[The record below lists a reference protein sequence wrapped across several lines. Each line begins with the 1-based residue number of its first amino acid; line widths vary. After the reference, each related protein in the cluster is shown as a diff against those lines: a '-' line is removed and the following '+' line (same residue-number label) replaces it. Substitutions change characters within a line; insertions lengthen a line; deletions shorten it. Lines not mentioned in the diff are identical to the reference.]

1 MWYILLLKKSYV
13 NSNFLLDPFLILSN
27 GRIIIS
33 KIFCGPK
40 NADNFFFGSCSKKC
54 GRNNVETRDVVP
66 MHLRPRYFGPDFFTS
81 FWALKISIL
90 FTHKVMK
97 IQEKMTENINLYL
110 TPTLSEFQMVQHFPL
125 FHSHYPLFEFF

>member
-1 MWYILLLKKSYV
+1 MWYILLLKKFYV
-13 NSNFLLDPFLILSN
+13 NWNFLLDPFLILSN

-66 MHLRPRYFGPDFFTS
+66 MHLRSRYFGPDFFIS
-81 FWALKISIL
+81 FRALKISIL
-90 FTHKVMK
+90 FTHEAMK
-97 IQEKMTENINLYL
+97 IQEKMTGNKNLYL
-110 TPTLSEFQMVQHFPL
+110 TPTTFLNVSLSLSTKKELKMKASWL
-125 FHSHYPLFEFF
+125 